1 MHNIRRRRLLQLSA
15 PAAIL
20 PRFALA
26 AANDRP
32 IITVA
37 VQAIVTSNTLDPL
50 AEQSNVGE
58 RILNSYVETLIGRN
72 LQGRLESVPALATG
86 WNRVSDSEVEV
97 TLRRGVKFHN
107 GDEMT
112 AEDVA
117 FTFGPERMFGTT
129 EPVGMVKTLAMNT
142 ARPVDSGKQLPPQV
156 PPVARR
162 LWPSLERVRIIDR
175 YTVRFINATPDVT
188 LEGRMTAMGSQII
201 NRRAFEAAPTWLAY
215 ARQPIGTG
223 PYKVRSFSPENELI
237 LDAHEEYWGGRPPI
251 QTLRFVEVPEV
262 SQRLNGLRAG
272 QYQFA
277 CDLSPDQIRTV
288 NAEPRLAVAGGVIPN
303 IRISIFDKYDTAL
316 KDPRIR
322 RAMTHAIDRQAIVQ
336 ELWDGRTMIPAGL
349 QFPFYG
355 PMFVNGWTVPKY
367 DPALARSLVKQAGYQ
382 GDAIPYRLLNDYY
395 TDQTATAQIITEMW
409 KQVGLNVVIEMKE
422 NWAQI
427 FTREGI
433 RGVNDWS
440 NSALFNDPVSS
451 LVTQH
456 GPQGQQ
462 QQVGMWANAEF
473 NQLCGALVS
482 GTDMVKRHQVFARML
497 EICERED
504 PAYNVLHQNA
514 TFTGKLKS
522 IQWKPAPDFA
532 MDFRATNWGGSVRG

>member
-1 MHNIRRRRLLQLSA
+1 MHTIRRRRLLRLSA
-15 PAAIL
+15 IAAAL
-20 PRFALA
+20 PRFAIA
-26 AANDRP
+26 AGNDRP
-32 IITVA
+32 IVTVA

-58 RILNSYVETLIGRN
+58 RILNSYVESLIGRN
-72 LQGRLESVPALATG
+72 LQGELQSVPALATD
-86 WNRVSDSEVEV
+86 WKRISDNVVEV

-107 GDEMT
+107 GDELT

-129 EPVGMVKTLAMNT
+129 QPAGMGKTLAMNT

-162 LWPSLERVRIIDR
+162 LWPSLERVQIIDR

-201 NRRAFEAAPTWLAY
+201 NRRAFDAAPTWLAY

-237 LDAHEEYWGGRPPI
+237 LDAHDDYWGGRPPI

-288 NAEPRLAVAGGVIPN
+288 DAEPRLQVAGGVIQN
-303 IRISIFDKYDTAL
+303 IRFSIFDKYDIAL
-316 KDPRIR
+316 KDPRVR
-322 RAMTHAIDRQAIVQ
+322 QAMTHAIDRQAIVHD
-336 ELWDGRTMIPAGL
+336 LWDGRTIIPAGL

-355 PMFVNGWTVPKY
+355 PMFVDDWTVPKY
-367 DPALARSLVKQAGYQ
+367 DPALARSLVKQAGYK
-382 GDAIPYRLLNDYY
+382 GDPIPYRLLNDYY
-395 TDQTATAQIITEMW
+395 TDQTSTAQIITEMW
-409 KQVGLNVVIEMKE
+409 QQVGLNVVIEMKE

-427 FTREGI
+427 FAREGT
-433 RGVNDWS
+433 RGLNDWS

-473 NQLCGALVS
+473 NELCGALVS
-482 GTDMVKRHQVFARML
+482 GIDMAKRHQVFARML

-522 IQWKPAPDFA
+522 ILWKPAPDFA